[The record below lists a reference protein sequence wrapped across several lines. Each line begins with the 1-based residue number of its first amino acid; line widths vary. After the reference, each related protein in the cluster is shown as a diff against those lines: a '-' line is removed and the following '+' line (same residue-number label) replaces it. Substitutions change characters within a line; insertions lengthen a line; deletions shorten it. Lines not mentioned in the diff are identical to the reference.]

1 MEKPQQNEGYFI
13 VLKPEYVIERF
24 EKRERIQRYFEKFQ
38 QFRKVYSSINPKKY
52 RGISREVFKPYEC
65 FDKANLRWYEEHDIT
80 ECGLARLRMAEIQ
93 KDLVECKYDSSAYSW
108 FGQVAEDL
116 LRSFDEVKEILSFI
130 EDTSFFEV
138 IFVRREVFNVNAYT
152 LGFDVGY
159 LGDDQFSIIA
169 DIAVIPQ
176 WHPADPADDREILT
190 YFKHLNENVLF
201 ESAESAEH
209 FLEYYR
215 TRPWAETEQVE
226 GEFYVIQVDKVSV

>member
-1 MEKPQQNEGYFI
+1 MEKPQQNVGYFI

-24 EKRERIQRYFEKFQ
+24 EKEERIQRYFEKFQ

-65 FDKANLRWYEEHDIT
+65 FDKAYLRWYEEHDIT
-80 ECGLARLRMAEIQ
+80 DCGLARLRMAEIQ
-93 KDLVECKYDSSAYSW
+93 KGLAECW
-108 FGQVAEDL
+108 LLFGQVAKDL
-116 LRSFDEVKEILSFI
+116 LRSFDDVKEILSFI

-138 IFVRREVFNVNAYT
+138 IFVRREVFNVNTYT
-152 LGFDVGY
+152 LGFDVGH

-176 WHPADPADDREILT
+176 WHPSDPADDQEILT

-201 ESAESAEH
+201 ENAESAEH

-226 GEFYVIQVDKVSV
+226 CEFYVIQVDKVSV

>member
-13 VLKPEYVIERF
+13 VLKPEFVIERF
-24 EKRERIQRYFEKFQ
+24 EKKERIQRFFEEFQ

-52 RGISREVFKPYEC
+52 RGISREVFAPYEC
-65 FDKANLRWYEEHDIT
+65 FDKANLRWYEEHDLT
-80 ECGLARLRMAEIQ
+80 DCGLARLRMAEIQ
-93 KDLVECKYDSSAYSW
+93 KDLADLPVYSLLE
-108 FGQVAEDL
+108 QVAEDL
-116 LRSFDEVKEILSFI
+116 LRSFDDVEEILSLI

-138 IFVRREVFNVNAYT
+138 IFVRREVFKVNTCT

-159 LGDDQFSIIA
+159 LIDDQFSIIA

-176 WHPADPADDREILT
+176 WHPADPADDQEILT

-201 ESAESAEH
+201 ENAESAEH

-215 TRPWAETEQVE
+215 KRPWAETEQVE